1 MSQEKE
7 PSAKNRLSTK
17 YDSETVQEIL
27 HVLQMAIQR
36 VHQQEQREQQSLLD
50 TLTKQCEQA
59 TPQTNK
65 EKIAVAGKCLDLV
78 EKKYAKGNQDESVL
92 NKVYLWFKK
101 SCEYGSLYACCQQG
115 LMLAY
120 LKGSDSAS
128 GQEWIQDYVHRFEK
142 QCAEG
147 NGIACSEIAK
157 YLILSGQVGKAFG
170 FFDKACAQNEDE
182 ACHNAGVA
190 DYNQKG
196 SNFFNY
202 FTKGCNLNNPV
213 SCDYLAKCHLQG
225 NGTNPD
231 PYTGFKVAEKAS
243 TLGACDPDDDMNLWL
258 SSIHELG
265 KRWSLLKSTRTNMR
279 MAVKFAVR
287 SCNCGFATGCF
298 KAAYIYDKGEGNVER
313 DVESASEY
321 YEKACAKGFLEG
333 CEQLY
338 FLLKDGTTPTVTK
351 H

>member
-1 MSQEKE
+1 
-7 PSAKNRLSTK
+7 
-17 YDSETVQEIL
+17 
-27 HVLQMAIQR
+27 
-36 VHQQEQREQQSLLD
+36 
-50 TLTKQCEQA
+50 
-59 TPQTNK
+59 
-65 EKIAVAGKCLDLV
+65 LV
-78 EKKYAKGNQDESVL
+78 
-92 NKVYLWFKK
+92 
-101 SCEYGSLYACCQQG
+101 
-115 LMLAY
+115 
-120 LKGSDSAS
+120 
-128 GQEWIQDYVHRFEK
+128 
-142 QCAEG
+142 
-147 NGIACSEIAK
+147 
-157 YLILSGQVGKAFG
+157 

-338 FLLKDGTTPTVTK
+338 FFIERWDNAYSYKTLSVLRKLTNYNVLFLSVLLFVGCFIPMLYLYGK
-351 H
+351 HLH